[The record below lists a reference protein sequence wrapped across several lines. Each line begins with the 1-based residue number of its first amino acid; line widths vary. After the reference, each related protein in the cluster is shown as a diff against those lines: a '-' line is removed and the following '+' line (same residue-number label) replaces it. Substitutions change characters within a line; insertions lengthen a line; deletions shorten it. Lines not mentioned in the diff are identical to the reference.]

1 MKNDYPHIFSPLTVK
16 NMTIKNRIV
25 MMPMGTNYG
34 EQNGEM
40 SFLHINYYEQRAKGG
55 TGLIIVENASID
67 SPQGSNGTTQL
78 RIDHDNYLPRLF
90 KFCENIH
97 RYGTKI
103 AIQINH
109 AGASAVSSRINM
121 QPVSASD
128 VPSKEGGEIPRPLSK
143 NEILHIV
150 KKYGEAAK
158 RAQTAGF
165 DAVEIHAGHSYLISQ
180 FLSPIT
186 NKRTDEFGGS
196 VENRTRFC
204 RMVIDEVRKQVGPFF
219 PIMLRLSADE
229 LMEGGNTLEDTLEY
243 LDYLQEEVDIFDVSC
258 GLNGSIQY
266 QIDANYLPD
275 GWRSY
280 MAKAVREKFNKP
292 CISMGNVR
300 DPKVA
305 ERILADGDADLIG
318 MGRGLIA
325 DPAWVNKVATG
336 HECDLRKCISCNVG
350 CAGNRIGVNRPI
362 RCTVNPSVL
371 EGDVYKKL
379 HVNKNCNV
387 VVIGGGTAGLEAACT
402 AAEVGCNTFL
412 LEKSNELG
420 GLASLI
426 SKIPAKNRLADFPH
440 YLMHRAEQLDN
451 LYIFKNTEGTP
462 ENIRKFHPNIIVSS
476 TGSAPLL
483 PPIAGLKDRIDNE
496 KHNIYS
502 ILGMISH
509 INDFPK
515 DLEGKKVV
523 VVGGGAVGLDVVEFF
538 ADRNAD
544 ISIVEMMDQIG
555 RDLDPVSKNDTKT
568 MMKKHNVHQ
577 LTKTAL
583 LEVKDS
589 SFLVRGDGEPYE
601 LPFEYGFVCLG
612 MRAQGQLYQ
621 NLTEEFSSEDVE
633 IMNIGDSVMARRI
646 IDGVRE
652 GRNVLDALEDMGALG
667 SSEAQRIPFLTY

>member
-90 KFCENIH
+90 KFCDNIH

-109 AGASAVSSRINM
+109 AGASAISSRINM

-128 VPSKEGGEIPRPLSK
+128 VPSKEGGEIPRPLSRE
-143 NEILHIV
+143 EILHIV

-229 LMEGGNTLEDTLEY
+229 LMEGGNTLDDTLEY

-280 MAKAVREKFNKP
+280 MAKAVKEKFNKP
-292 CISMGNVR
+292 CISMGNIR

-412 LEKSNELG
+412 LEKGSELG

-440 YLMHRAEQLDN
+440 YLMHRAEQLEN
-451 LYIFKNTEGTP
+451 LYIFTNTEGTP

-496 KHNIYS
+496 DYNIYS
-502 ILGMISH
+502 ILGMINH

-555 RDLDPVSKNDTKT
+555 RDLDPVSKNDTKA

-589 SFLVRGDGEPYE
+589 SFLVKGDGEPYE

-621 NLTEEFSSEDVE
+621 SLAEEFSSEDVE
-633 IMNIGDSVMARRI
+633 IMNIGDSQRARRI
-646 IDGVRE
+646 IDGTQE
-652 GRNVLDALEDMGALG
+652 GRNILTILE
-667 SSEAQRIPFLTY
+667 QRGYL

>member
-1 MKNDYPHIFSPLTVK
+1 MKSNYQHIFTPLTVK

-40 SFLHINYYEQRAKGG
+40 SFLHINYYKERAKGG
-55 TGLIIVENASID
+55 TGLIIVENASVD

-78 RIDHDNYLPRLF
+78 RIDHDNYLPRLY
-90 KFCENIH
+90 KFCEEIH
-97 RYGTKI
+97 KYGTCI

-109 AGASAVSSRINM
+109 AGASAVSARTNM

-128 VPSKEGGEIPRPLSK
+128 VPSKEGGEIPRPLSVE
-143 NEILHIV
+143 EIHHIV

-158 RAQTAGF
+158 RAQAAGF

-180 FLSPIT
+180 FLSPLT

-204 RMVIDEVRKQVGPFF
+204 RMVIEEVRKQVGPFF

-243 LDYLQEEVDIFDVSC
+243 LEYIQDEVDIFDVSC

-266 QIDANYLPD
+266 QIDANYMKD

-280 MAKAVREKFNKP
+280 MPKAVREKFGKP
-292 CISMGNVR
+292 CISMGNIR
-300 DPKVA
+300 DPRVA
-305 ERILADGDADLIG
+305 EKILADGDADLIG

-325 DPAWVNKVATG
+325 DPEWVNKVATG
-336 HECDLRKCISCNVG
+336 HECDIRKCISCNVG

-412 LEKSNELG
+412 LEKGSELG

-440 YLMHRAEQLDN
+440 YLMHRAEQLEN
-451 LYIFKNTEGTP
+451 LYIFTNTEGTP

-496 KHNIYS
+496 NYNIYS
-502 ILGMISH
+502 ILGMINH

-555 RDLDPVSKNDTKT
+555 RDLDPVSKNDTKA

-589 SFLVRGDGEPYE
+589 SFLVKGDGEPYE

-621 NLTEEFSSEDVE
+621 SLAEEFSSEDVE
-633 IMNIGDSVMARRI
+633 IMNIGDSQRARRI
-646 IDGVRE
+646 IDGTQE
-652 GRNVLDALEDMGALG
+652 GRNILTILE
-667 SSEAQRIPFLTY
+667 QRGYL

>member
-109 AGASAVSSRINM
+109 AGASAISSRINM

-128 VPSKEGGEIPRPLSK
+128 VPSKEGGEIPRPLSRE
-143 NEILHIV
+143 EILHIV

-229 LMEGGNTLEDTLEY
+229 LMEGGNTLDDTLEY

-280 MAKAVREKFNKP
+280 MAKAVKEKFNKP
-292 CISMGNVR
+292 CISMGNIR

-412 LEKSNELG
+412 LEKGSELG

-426 SKIPAKNRLADFPH
+426 SKIPAKNRLADFPP
-440 YLMHRAEQLDN
+440 YLMHRAEQLEN
-451 LYIFKNTEGTP
+451 LYIFTNTEGTP

-496 KHNIYS
+496 DYNIYS
-502 ILGMISH
+502 ILGMINH

-555 RDLDPVSKNDTKT
+555 RDLDPVSKNDTKA

-589 SFLVRGDGEPYE
+589 SFLVKGDGEPYE

-633 IMNIGDSVMARRI
+633 IMNIGDSQRARRI
-646 IDGVRE
+646 IDGTQE
-652 GRNVLDALEDMGALG
+652 GRNILTILE
-667 SSEAQRIPFLTY
+667 QRGYL

>member
-109 AGASAVSSRINM
+109 AGASAISSRINM

-128 VPSKEGGEIPRPLSK
+128 VPSKEGGEIPRPLSRE
-143 NEILHIV
+143 EILHIV

-229 LMEGGNTLEDTLEY
+229 LMEGGNTLDDTLEY

-280 MAKAVREKFNKP
+280 MAKAVKEKFNKP
-292 CISMGNVR
+292 CISMGNIR

-412 LEKSNELG
+412 LEKGSELG

-440 YLMHRAEQLDN
+440 YLMHRAEQLEN
-451 LYIFKNTEGTP
+451 LYIFTNTEGTP

-496 KHNIYS
+496 DYNIYS

-555 RDLDPVSKNDTKT
+555 RDLDPVSKNDTKA

-589 SFLVRGDGEPYE
+589 SFLVKGDGEPYE
-601 LPFEYGFVCLG
+601 IPFEYGFVCLG

-621 NLTEEFSSEDVE
+621 SLAEEFSSEDVE
-633 IMNIGDSVMARRI
+633 IMNIGDSQRARRI
-646 IDGVRE
+646 IDGTQE
-652 GRNVLDALEDMGALG
+652 GRNILTILE
-667 SSEAQRIPFLTY
+667 QRGYL

>member
-143 NEILHIV
+143 EEILHIV

-229 LMEGGNTLEDTLEY
+229 LMDGGNTLEDTLEY

-280 MAKAVREKFNKP
+280 MAKAVKEKFNKP
-292 CISMGNVR
+292 CISMGNIR

-412 LEKSNELG
+412 LEKGSELG

-496 KHNIYS
+496 NHNIYS

-589 SFLVRGDGEPYE
+589 SFLVKGDGEPYE

-633 IMNIGDSVMARRI
+633 IMNIGDSQRARRI
-646 IDGVRE
+646 IDGTQE
-652 GRNVLDALEDMGALG
+652 GRNILTVLEQKGYL
-667 SSEAQRIPFLTY
+667 